1 MYVLNF
7 SLYWF
12 NFNLNVIDLIVILL
26 IISTIGKSAQ
36 IFLESWL
43 ASAMEGPTPVSSLL
57 HASTLVL
64 SGVFVDL
71 RFFSLIENSV
81 LGMTFFVSLGSLT
94 SFFAATSVY
103 L

>member
-1 MYVLNF
+1 V
-7 SLYWF
+7 
-12 NFNLNVIDLIVILL
+12 
-26 IISTIGKSAQ
+26 GKSAQ
-36 IFLESWL
+36 IFLECWL

-64 SGVFVDL
+64 AGVFVKL
-71 RFFSLIENSV
+71 RLSTLIENSFF
-81 LGMTFFVSLGSLT
+81 GMSLLVILGSIT

>member
-1 MYVLNF
+1 MYI
-7 SLYWF
+7 YIF
-12 NFNLNVIDLIVILL
+12 NYSFNIIDLIALCF
-26 IISTIGKSAQ
+26 IIGAIGKSAQ
-36 IFLESWL
+36 IFLECWL

-64 SGVFVDL
+64 AGTFVKL
-71 RFFSLIENSV
+71 RLSNLIENSFFGMSFLV
-81 LGMTFFVSLGSLT
+81 LLGSIT

>member
-1 MYVLNF
+1 LITIYIFGVEFNVL
-7 SLYWF
+7 
-12 NFNLNVIDLIVILL
+12 DLITFCF
-26 IISTIGKSAQ
+26 IIGAIGKSAQ
-36 IFLESWL
+36 IFLECWL

-64 SGVFVDL
+64 AGVFVKL
-71 RFFSLIENSV
+71 RLSTLIENSFI
-81 LGMTFFVSLGSLT
+81 GMSFLVILGSIT